1 MGNSTPQMTSAQLA
15 IKEVEHY
22 CENIKSIYDIAVN
35 VCPFLPAAEKSL
47 ALDIGKV
54 LLDKTEAKIFFFY
67 NIQMVLRHFYV

>member
-35 VCPFLPAAEKSL
+35 VCPFLPAVEKSL

-54 LLDKTEAKIFFFY
+54 LLDKSFCPVHKRFLEVNLIF
-67 NIQMVLRHFYV
+67 QK